1 MRNEMITSTADF
13 SKMEVLWGM
22 NQITL
27 KDLPDLDL
35 GDIRRNQRFISIVEN
50 LIAKPGNSIARF
62 SNDWYETK
70 ATYEFFKCKKFS
82 LDSII
87 RAVQHYGASTIEE
100 QTVLVLHDTSSFS
113 YNNLEATKGL
123 GYLDNKLGRG
133 ILCHNSMAATTSGTP
148 LALLNQIIWT
158 RNPKRLGK
166 SQVRKQKPI
175 KQKESYK
182 WYKGIKT
189 CNELLSNKIK
199 KIHIGDR
206 EADIYEIFFMPPDSN
221 AELLIRACQNRTT
234 AEGSALWQYVSRAPQ
249 VTTTALTVW
258 DKTMRKKKQINV
270 EVRYRKVEIL
280 RPRNKQHE
288 YESIELTAIEVR
300 EKSTKDNAI
309 LWRLLTTLE
318 VNSIEQVKQCVQ
330 WYTHRWLIERF
341 HFVVKSGC
349 KVEELQLKQADSL
362 KKAIATYSFAAF
374 KIMQMTYESR
384 AHPKVSCEVVL
395 TKQEWQTLY
404 MLETRSSKLPQK
416 TPTLAQAVCWIAK
429 LGGYLNRKSDGPP
442 GLITV
447 WLGYHQLTECVKLY
461 SIMSKKNLG
470 KD

>member
-1 MRNEMITSTADF
+1 MITWSVDL
-13 SKMEVLWGM
+13 SKMEVLCGM
-22 NQITL
+22 HQITL
-27 KDLPDLDL
+27 KDLPQLDL
-35 GDIRRNQRFISIVEN
+35 GDSRRNQRFISIVEN
-50 LIAKPGNSIARF
+50 VIAKPGNSIPRL

-70 ATYEFFKCKKFS
+70 ATYEFFKCNKFS

-87 RAVQHYGASTIEE
+87 HAVQHYGASTIEE
-100 QTVLVLHDTSSFS
+100 QTVLVIHDTSSFS
-113 YNNLEATKGL
+113 YNNLEATEGL
-123 GYLDNKLGRG
+123 GYLDNKSGRG
-133 ILCHNSMAATTSGTP
+133 ILCHNSVAATTSGTP

-158 RNPKRLGK
+158 RNIEALGK
-166 SQVRKQKPI
+166 SRARKQKPLD
-175 KQKESYK
+175 QKETYK
-182 WYKGIKT
+182 WYQGIQI
-189 CNELLSNKIK
+189 CNELLGNQIK

-206 EADIYEIFFMPPDSN
+206 EADIYEVFFMSPDSN
-221 AELLIRACQNRTT
+221 AELLIRARQNRNT
-234 AEGSALWQYVSRAPQ
+234 AAGSPLWQYVSEAPQ
-249 VTTTALTVW
+249 VTTTALMVL
-258 DKTMRKKKQINV
+258 DKTLRKKKQINA

-288 YESIELTAIEVR
+288 YESVELTAIEVR

-318 VNSIEQVKQCVQ
+318 VNCIEQVKRCIQ
-330 WYTHRWLIERF
+330 WYTSRWLIERF

-362 KKAIATYSFAAF
+362 KKAIVTYSFAAF

-384 AHPKVSCEVVL
+384 AYPKVSCEVVL

-404 MLETRSSKLPQK
+404 MLQTQSSKLPQNP
-416 TPTLAQAVCWIAK
+416 PTLAEAVRWIAK

-442 GLITV
+442 GLISV

-470 KD
+470 KG